1 MTLLLNDEQKM
12 LKAAARDFFSARLP
26 VAALR
31 RLRDADDAN
40 GFDRAAWREM
50 ADLGWAGVLVPEAC
64 PGIPD
69 EVLNPKSTWTD
80 GAGYD
85 AQALD
90 LRKRFEVNFKQFE
103 THVDDNVN
111 AAAIRAAA

>member
-50 ADLGWAGVLVPEAC
+50 ADLGWAGVLVPEAW
-64 PGIPD
+64 GGSD
-69 EVLNPKSTWTD
+69 FGYTGLGQVLEE
-80 GAGYD
+80 AGRT
-85 AQALD
+85 L
-90 LRKRFEVNFKQFE
+90 
-103 THVDDNVN
+103 
-111 AAAIRAAA
+111 AA